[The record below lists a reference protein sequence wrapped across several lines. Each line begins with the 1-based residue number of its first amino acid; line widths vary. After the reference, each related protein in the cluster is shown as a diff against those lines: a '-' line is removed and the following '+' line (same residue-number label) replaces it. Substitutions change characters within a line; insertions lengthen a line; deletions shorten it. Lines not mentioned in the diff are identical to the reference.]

1 MRFLTALLALGV
13 AVATP
18 AQAAFPEKNIEFV
31 IPYGPGGGFDTLTR
45 KLIPYMEEYYAKQ
58 GSNISVVPVN
68 MPGASGNKAAAYTS
82 RSKPDGYTI
91 QIFNIPGHG
100 LGYIT
105 GESAGY
111 DITKMT
117 WLNQVGRDTYVVMTA
132 ASGDLKTFDDV
143 MKLGRDIKVPEQ
155 GPGSTS
161 NMANKIVW
169 STMNKGAEYIYGYKS
184 SQEYAT
190 AVLRGDGDLT
200 MAVVGS
206 AKRYNKAGDYNIIAH
221 FDSEVDSEFTTA
233 VNGAAL
239 GKPELDEVNLLRM
252 VAGPPGMDPAVA
264 KSLHGALEYAVKHPD
279 IQKWAKDTQNGVVS
293 LASPEEAGKRLM
305 RALDLYKQF
314 ADIFK

>member
-1 MRFLTALLALGV
+1 MRFMTALLALGV
-13 AVATP
+13 AFATP
-18 AQAAFPEKNIEFV
+18 AQAAFPEKNIDFV

-45 KLIPYMEEYYAKQ
+45 KLIPYMEEYYAQQ
-58 GSNISVVPVN
+58 GSKISIVPVN

-105 GESAGY
+105 DKDSGY

-117 WLNQVGRDTYVVMTA
+117 WINQVGLDTYVVMTA
-132 ASGDLKTFDDV
+132 ANGDLKSFDDI

-169 STMNKGAEYIYGYKS
+169 STVDKGAEYIYGYKS

-200 MAVVGS
+200 MVVVGS
-206 AKRYNKAGDYNIIAH
+206 AKRYNAAGDYNVVAH
-221 FDSEVDSEFTTA
+221 FNSEIDSEFKGA
-233 VNGAAL
+233 INGAAI
-239 GKPELDEVNLLRM
+239 GKPDLDEVNLLRM
-252 VAGPPGMDPAVA
+252 VAGPPGMAPEVA
-264 KSLHGALEYAVKHPD
+264 SSIHAALKYAIEHPD
-279 IQKWAKDTQNGVVS
+279 IQKWSVETQNGVVS
-293 LASPEEAGKRLM
+293 LASPEAAGKRLM

-314 ADIFK
+314 ADVFK